1 MSSEKTLNREDLDLY
16 LKELGKVFKKLNGKA
31 MPAEIIMI
39 GGAAILVNYGF
50 RDMTTDVDA
59 IIHASSAM
67 KEAINHVTDKY
78 ELPNGWLNSDFMRT
92 DSYSSKLTQYS
103 KFYRKYSGILEVRTV
118 SAEYLVAMKLKAGRA
133 YKHDRSDVIGVLAEH
148 EKKGEP
154 ISLDAVKTAVTNL
167 YGGWE
172 SISKEMQEF
181 IENAYIAGDF
191 SRLYEKV
198 REEESQSKDI
208 LIEFQHDYPGVTNTE
223 NVNDILAAMK
233 KKRPLKEQIQAC
245 QTRAGEMSRETNTRD
260 KGEELTL
267 S

>member
-103 KFYRKYSGILEVRTV
+103 KFYRK
-118 SAEYLVAMKLKAGRA
+118 
-133 YKHDRSDVIGVLAEH
+133 
-148 EKKGEP
+148 
-154 ISLDAVKTAVTNL
+154 
-167 YGGWE
+167 
-172 SISKEMQEF
+172 
-181 IENAYIAGDF
+181 NA
-191 SRLYEKV
+191 
-198 REEESQSKDI
+198 
-208 LIEFQHDYPGVTNTE
+208 
-223 NVNDILAAMK
+223 
-233 KKRPLKEQIQAC
+233 
-245 QTRAGEMSRETNTRD
+245 
-260 KGEELTL
+260 
-267 S
+267 